1 MTIAAMNDRMVH
13 NVIFINFFM
22 GIFYHI
28 ESIPCPGGKMKTLFT
43 GIQPTNELTIGNYL
57 SLKNFLKKQ
66 YDQKSLF
73 CVVNL
78 HAITLAHDPHTL
90 KEKADRLFALY
101 MAAGVD
107 TEHSILFV
115 QSDVPEHTELSWL
128 LTCNS
133 YMGELNRMT
142 QFKDKTSKMNQ
153 GDQVSIP
160 TGIYMYPVLMAAD
173 ILLYDTD
180 FVPVGMDQKQHVELA
195 RNLAERFNHKYG
207 QTFVVPEPVIAKAD
221 EGSKILALDDPT
233 KKMSK
238 SNPNRLSKIGVD
250 YSPAEVKSAISKAV
264 TDSDGVVRYAPE
276 EKPGVSNLMVIY
288 SKFSGLSIAEVEKKF
303 QGSGYGAFKKELTA
317 IITDEL
323 TEIQKKV
330 DEIIS
335 SGMIAD
341 VRASGAKAAREI
353 AVPVLE
359 RAKRAMGII

>member
-1 MTIAAMNDRMVH
+1 
-13 NVIFINFFM
+13 
-22 GIFYHI
+22 
-28 ESIPCPGGKMKTLFT
+28 MKTLFT
-43 GIQPTNELTIGNYL
+43 GIQPTNDLTIGNYL
-57 SLKNFLKKQ
+57 SLKNFLKRQ

-78 HAITLAHDPHTL
+78 HAITLAHDPLTL
-90 KEKADRLFALY
+90 KEKVDRLFALY
-101 MAAGVD
+101 IAAGVD
-107 TEHSILFV
+107 TERSILFV

-153 GDQVSIP
+153 SDQVSIP

-180 FVPVGMDQKQHVELA
+180 YVPVGLDQKQHVELA
-195 RNLAERFNHKYG
+195 RNIAERFNNKYG
-207 QTFVVPEPVIAKAD
+207 QTFVVPEPLIAKAD

-238 SNPNRLSKIGVD
+238 SNQNKLSKIGVNYTFD
-250 YSPAEVKSAISKAV
+250 EIKSAISKAV
-264 TDSDGVVRYAPE
+264 TDSDGVIRYAPE

-288 SKFSGLSIAEVEKKF
+288 SKFSGLGVSEVESKF
-303 QGSGYGAFKKELTA
+303 QGVGYGVFKKELIA
-317 IITDEL
+317 MIAEEL
-323 TEIQKKV
+323 AEVQNKV
-330 DEIIS
+330 ENILS
-335 SGMIAD
+335 SGRIAD
-341 VRASGAKAAREI
+341 LRATGARAAREI